1 MTDLLCFQQSKLDK
15 ESIHINLTLINSN
28 KNKKPQQNIKHVF
41 KNTSFYYIKIYRE
54 RPIMFE
60 PQ

>member
-28 KNKKPQQNIKHVF
+28 KNKKP
-41 KNTSFYYIKIYRE
+41 
-54 RPIMFE
+54 
-60 PQ
+60 